1 MGVRNRR
8 AVGMVVVGLAL
19 SCIPR
24 PKGVETNPAVKTQQA
39 PREEFDDKITEN
51 SKDLLER
58 GRTIFRWDTFGS
70 ESFWGGKLQLH
81 RAILGQKQ
89 GGVGA
94 GLTPN
99 QALKVGLKAD
109 VARVPK
115 LLVEVMREGAV
126 SFDNPETTLELLR
139 ADAVVGVR
147 GIFDK
152 DKNLISV
159 GITCAFC
166 HSTVDDSFMKGIG
179 RRLDGWPNRDLDVG
193 AIAGMAPDVSAMV
206 QLLGVDEAM
215 VRKVLASWGPGRYDA
230 ELNIDGKAFRPDG
243 KTAATVIPAAFG
255 LAGQNL
261 HTYGG
266 WGSIPYWNAYVANL
280 QMYGQGTFFDPRLA
294 DKAKFPVAARAGFAN
309 KRVAPD
315 LVTEKLEALHYY
327 QVSIPA
333 PKPPEGSYDKAAA
346 QRGAAMFTGKA
357 RCANCHVPPLFSE
370 PGWAMHTGKEIGIDD
385 FQSARSPDGRYR
397 TTPLRG
403 LFVRA
408 KGGFYHDGRFADY
421 AAVVDHYDR
430 FFKLGLG
437 GSDKTDLIEY
447 LKSL

>member
-1 MGVRNRR
+1 MWNRR
-8 AVGMVVVGLAL
+8 FVAIVVVALAL
-19 SCIPR
+19 ACLPR
-24 PKGVETNPAVKTQQA
+24 PKGVETNPASKTQQA
-39 PREEFDDKITEN
+39 PREEFDDKISDN
-51 SKDLLER
+51 AKDLFER
-58 GRTIFRWDTFGS
+58 GRTTFRWDTFGS
-70 ESFWGGKLQLH
+70 EAFWGGKLQLH

-99 QALKVGLKAD
+99 QALKAGLKAD

-115 LLVEVMREGAV
+115 LLVEVMREGSV
-126 SFDNPETTLELLR
+126 SFDSPETTLELLR

-147 GIFDK
+147 GVFDK
-152 DKNLISV
+152 DKNLISI
-159 GITCAFC
+159 GITCALC

-179 RRLDGWPNRDLDVG
+179 RRLDGWPNRDLNVG
-193 AIAGMAPDVSAMV
+193 AVAGMAPDLRAFMD
-206 QLLGVDEAM
+206 LLHVDEAT
-215 VRKVLASWGPGRYDA
+215 VRKVLSAWGPGRYDA
-230 ELNIDGKAFRPDG
+230 ELNLDGKGFRPDG

-261 HTYGG
+261 HTYTG
-266 WGSIPYWNAYVANL
+266 WGAIPYWNAYVANL
-280 QMYGQGTFFDPRLA
+280 QMYGQGTFFDPRLS
-294 DKAKFPVAARAGFAN
+294 DKAKFPVAARAGFGN
-309 KRVAPD
+309 KRSSPD
-315 LVTEKLEALHYY
+315 LVTEKLAALHYY
-327 QVSIPA
+327 QLAIPA
-333 PKPPEGSYDKAAA
+333 PKPPEGSYDRAAA
-346 QRGAAMFTGKA
+346 ERGGVVFNGKA
-357 RCANCHVPPLFSE
+357 RCAGCHVPPLYSE

-385 FQSARSPDGRYR
+385 FQANRSPDGRYR

-430 FFKLGLG
+430 LFKLGLAAPE
-437 GSDKTDLIEY
+437 KTDLVEF

>member
-1 MGVRNRR
+1 MGNR
-8 AVGMVVVGLAL
+8 GSKGLVVVALGLA
-19 SCIPR
+19 CIPR
-24 PKGVETNPAVKTQQA
+24 PKGVETNPAAKTQQA
-39 PREEFDDKITEN
+39 PREEFDDKISEN
-51 SKDLLER
+51 SKDLFDR

-70 ESFWGGKLQLH
+70 EAFWGGKLQLH
-81 RAILGQKQ
+81 RALLGQKL

-99 QALKVGLKAD
+99 QALKAGLKAD

-115 LLVEVMREGAV
+115 LLVEVMREGSV
-126 SFDNPETTLELLR
+126 TFDSPETTLELLR

-152 DKNLISV
+152 DKNLVSV
-159 GITCAFC
+159 GITCALC

-193 AIAGMAPDVSAMV
+193 AIAGMAPDLSAFT
-206 QLLGVDEAM
+206 QLLRVDEAT

-230 ELNIDGKAFRPDG
+230 ELNLDGKAFRPDG

-261 HTYGG
+261 HTYSG
-266 WGSIPYWNAYVANL
+266 WGAVPYWNAYVANL
-280 QMYGQGTFFDPRLA
+280 QMYGQGNFFDPRLS
-294 DKAKFPVAARAGFAN
+294 DKAKFPVAARAGLGN
-309 KRVAPD
+309 KRSSPD
-315 LVTEKLEALHYY
+315 LVTEKLAALHFY
-327 QVSIPA
+327 QLAIPA
-333 PKPPEGSYDKAAA
+333 PKPPENSYDRAAA
-346 QRGAAMFTGKA
+346 ERGAAVFNGKA
-357 RCANCHVPPLFSE
+357 RCAGCHVPPLFSE

-385 FQSARSPDGRYR
+385 FQASRSPDGRYR

-430 FFKLGLG
+430 FFKLGLAANE
-437 GSDKTDLIEY
+437 KTDLIEY